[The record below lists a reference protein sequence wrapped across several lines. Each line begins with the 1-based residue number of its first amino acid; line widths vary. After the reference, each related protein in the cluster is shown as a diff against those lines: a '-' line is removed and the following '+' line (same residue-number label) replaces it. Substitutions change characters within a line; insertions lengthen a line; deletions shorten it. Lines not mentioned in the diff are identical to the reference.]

1 VVAIID
7 VDLSN
12 PDTFV
17 QGIPHEA
24 FATLRR
30 EAPVYR
36 HPGGQTGGPFWVVTR
51 YEDVARINKDN
62 ILFSSHRNTALI
74 FDPDPETLAQQQLMM
89 LNMDPPMH
97 TRYRLLVNKGFTP
110 RMVGQL
116 EANARVLTN
125 QILDEVIER
134 GECDFVTD
142 IAAELPLQ
150 IICELLGV
158 PQEDRHQIFDWSNRL
173 IGSEDPEYE
182 GSVETAFEA
191 SAELYAYFNRLAAE
205 RRVDP
210 RADLVSVLN
219 VAEVDGDTLSELEL
233 DLFFLLLS
241 VAGNETTRNL
251 IAHGMLALME
261 HPDQR
266 AKLLANPD
274 LLSGAV
280 EEMLRWGTP
289 VMQFRRTATEPTMI
303 RDQPIAE
310 GDKVVIYYMSANRD
324 ETVFE
329 DPYTFDITRS
339 PNEHV
344 AFGGGGPHFCLG
356 ANLAR
361 LEIRVMF
368 EEILRRMP
376 EMEMTGPA
384 QRLRS
389 NFINGIKHLPV
400 AFPAGQRV
408 APSDPLS

>member
-1 VVAIID
+1 MKLTDI
-7 VDLSN
+7 DLSD

-17 QGIPHEA
+17 PGIPHEA
-24 FATLRR
+24 LAFLRR

-36 HPGGQTGGPFWVVTR
+36 HPGGSTGADFWAVTR

-62 ILFSSHRNTALI
+62 TLFSSAHSGALI
-74 FDPDPETLAQQQLMM
+74 MDQTDDSLAQQRLMM

-110 RMVGQL
+110 RMVGKL
-116 EANARVLTN
+116 EEKAHFLANR
-125 QILDEVIER
+125 IIDGVIEQ
-134 GECDFVTD
+134 GSCDFVTD
-142 IAAELPLQ
+142 VAAELPLQ
-150 IICELLGV
+150 IIAELLGV
-158 PQEDRHQIFDWSNRL
+158 PQEERHLVFDWSNRL
-173 IGSEDPEYE
+173 IGSDDPEYK
-182 GSVETAFEA
+182 GSAEVAFEA
-191 SAELYAYFNRLAAE
+191 AAELYSYFNGLVAE

-210 RADLVSVLN
+210 HDDLTSVLIA
-219 VAEVDGDTLSELEL
+219 AELEGDKLSELEL

-274 LLSGAV
+274 LLASTV

-289 VMQFRRTATEPTMI
+289 VMQFRRTATRETRI
-303 RDQPIAE
+303 GDQAVAE

-324 ETVFE
+324 EAVFE
-329 DPYTFDITRS
+329 DPYRFDISRH

-368 EEILRRMP
+368 EELLRRIP
-376 EMEMTGPA
+376 EMEMSGPP

-400 AFPAGQRV
+400 TFPAGP
-408 APSDPLS
+408 AIGA

>member
-1 VVAIID
+1 MVVAIID

-17 QGIPHEA
+17 AGIPHEA
-24 FATLRR
+24 FAKLRR

-36 HPGGQTGGPFWVVTR
+36 HPGGMTGGDFWVVTR

-62 ILFSSHRNTALI
+62 QLFSSARMSALI
-74 FDPDPETLAQQQLMM
+74 FDQDDESLAQQRLMM

-116 EANARVLTN
+116 EENARRVTN
-125 QILDEVIER
+125 QIIDAIIEK
-134 GECDFVTD
+134 GSCDFVTEV
-142 IAAELPLQ
+142 AAELPLQ

-158 PQEDRHQIFDWSNRL
+158 PQADRHQVFDWSNRL
-173 IGSEDPEYE
+173 IGSDDREYE
-182 GSVETAFEA
+182 GSAETAFEA
-191 SAELYAYFNRLAAE
+191 SAELYAYFNQLAAE

-210 RADLVSVLN
+210 RADLVSVLLS
-219 VAEVDGDTLSELEL
+219 AELAGDTLSELEL

-261 HPDQR
+261 HPDQH

-274 LLSGAV
+274 LLGSTV

-289 VMQFRRTATEPTMI
+289 VMQFRRTATRETQI
-303 RDQPIAE
+303 GEQDIAE
-310 GDKVVIYYMSANRD
+310 GDKVVIYYISANRD
-324 ETVFE
+324 ESVFA
-329 DPYTFDITRS
+329 DPYMFDITRH

-361 LEIRVMF
+361 MEIKVMF
-368 EEILRRMP
+368 DELLRRIP
-376 EMEMTGPA
+376 EMEMSGPPA
-384 QRLRS
+384 RLRS

-400 AFPAGQRV
+400 TFRPGPQLA
-408 APSDPLS
+408 S

>member
-7 VDLSN
+7 VDLSD

-17 QGIPHEA
+17 MGIPHEA
-24 FATLRR
+24 LAILRR

-36 HPGGQTGGPFWVVTR
+36 HPGGTTGGDFWAVTR
-51 YEDVARINKDN
+51 YEDVSRINKDN
-62 ILFSSHRNTALI
+62 ILFSSHRRTALI
-74 FDPDPETLAQQQLMM
+74 MDPDDDTLAQQQLMM

-116 EANARVLTN
+116 EAQARLLTN
-125 QILDEVIER
+125 RILDAVIER

-173 IGSEDPEYE
+173 VGSEDPEYE

-191 SAELYAYFNRLAAE
+191 SADLYAYFNRLAAD

-219 VAEVDGDTLSELEL
+219 VAEIEGDTLSELEL

-274 LLSGAV
+274 LLPSAV

-289 VMQFRRTATEPTMI
+289 VMQFRRTASRDTTI
-303 RDQPIAE
+303 GDQPIAE
-310 GDKVVIYYMSANRD
+310 GDKVVIYYISANRD

-329 DPYTFDITRS
+329 DPFTFDISRH

-368 EEILRRMP
+368 DEVLRRMP
-376 EMEMTGPA
+376 AMEMTGPA

-400 AFPAGQRV
+400 SFPAGPRV
-408 APSDPLS
+408 AS

>member
-1 VVAIID
+1 
-7 VDLSN
+7 
-12 PDTFV
+12 
-17 QGIPHEA
+17 
-24 FATLRR
+24 
-30 EAPVYR
+30 
-36 HPGGQTGGPFWVVTR
+36 
-51 YEDVARINKDN
+51 
-62 ILFSSHRNTALI
+62 
-74 FDPDPETLAQQQLMM
+74 
-89 LNMDPPMH
+89 
-97 TRYRLLVNKGFTP
+97 
-110 RMVGQL
+110 
-116 EANARVLTN
+116 
-125 QILDEVIER
+125 
-134 GECDFVTD
+134 
-142 IAAELPLQ
+142 
-150 IICELLGV
+150 V

-400 AFPAGQRV
+400 AFPAGRRV

>member
-7 VDLSN
+7 VDLSD

-17 QGIPHEA
+17 KGIPHDA
-24 FATLRR
+24 LSVLRR

-36 HPGGQTGGPFWVVTR
+36 HPGGGTGSDFWAVTR
-51 YEDVARINKDN
+51 YEDVSRINKDN
-62 ILFSSHRNTALI
+62 ILFSSHRRTALI
-74 FDPDPETLAQQQLMM
+74 MDQEDDTLAQQQLMM

-116 EANARVLTN
+116 EAQARLLTN
-125 QILDEVIER
+125 QILDAVIER

-219 VAEVDGDTLSELEL
+219 VAEIEGDTLSELEL

-274 LLSGAV
+274 LLPSAV

-289 VMQFRRTATEPTMI
+289 VMQFRRTASRDTTI

-310 GDKVVIYYMSANRD
+310 GDKVVIYYISANRD
-324 ETVFE
+324 ETVFD
-329 DPYTFDITRS
+329 DPFTFDITRH

-368 EEILRRMP
+368 DEILRRMP
-376 EMEMTGPA
+376 AMEMTGPA

-400 AFPAGQRV
+400 SFPAGPRV
-408 APSDPLS
+408 AS